1 MSTTK
6 VILILAAGIG
16 VGASFFVNAP
26 VPAGSMPTIHVTARK
41 FAYTPSEIVLKR
53 GQPVILEFTT
63 EDVLMGFN
71 VPDLDARID
80 IIPGRVTRLRL
91 VPQKTGRFVF
101 LCDIFCGVGHENMSG
116 TIVVR
121 D

>member
-1 MSTTK
+1 MSTAK
-6 VILILAAGIG
+6 VVLILAAGIA

-26 VPAGSMPTIHVTARK
+26 VPAGTTPTIHVTARK
-41 FAYTPSEIVLKR
+41 FTYTPSEIVLKR
-53 GQPVILEFTT
+53 GQPVILEFTS

-71 VPDLDARID
+71 VPDLNARTD
-80 IIPGRVTRLRL
+80 IIPGRITRLRL
-91 VPQKTGRFVF
+91 VPQKTGTF
-101 LCDIFCGVGHENMSG
+101 LFHCDIFCGAGHEEMVG

>member
-1 MSTTK
+1 MSVTK
-6 VILILAAGIG
+6 AIMIVISGI
-16 VGASFFVNAP
+16 VVVASFFVNTP
-26 VPAGSMPTIHVTARK
+26 LPAVTTPTIHVTARK
-41 FAYTPSEIVLKR
+41 FTYTPSEIVLKR

-71 VPDLDARID
+71 VPDLDARAD

-91 VPQKTGRFVF
+91 VPQKTGTFLF
-101 LCDIFCGVGHENMSG
+101 LCDVFCGVGHENMSG

>member
-1 MSTTK
+1 MRTAK
-6 VILILAAGIG
+6 VILILAAGVMVSASLIG
-16 VGASFFVNAP
+16 NSSVSAATAP
-26 VPAGSMPTIHVTARK
+26 IIHVTARK
-41 FAYTPSEIVLKR
+41 FTYTPSELILKR
-53 GQPVILEFTT
+53 GQPVILEFTS

-80 IIPGRVTRLRL
+80 IIPGQITRLRL
-91 VPQKTGRFVF
+91 VPQKTGTFTF
-101 LCDIFCGVGHENMSG
+101 HCDIFCGVGHEEMAG